1 MNCKENFF
9 GQVCE
14 ILACP
19 SENISVPDTDIL
31 EKKYFDSADNIIA
44 NESLLEHVP
53 MKSKTAECTETHKVD
68 LQGESY
74 EVTVAWRLENPTLE
88 ELGVLENLRYSHKH
102 LIIRVFGDNSQT
114 KEYARYF
121 VYSSV
126 DGYRFEYNDNKG
138 ILECKLSILNT
149 NGLQRIF
156 NNNASV
162 G

>member
-9 GQVCE
+9 GLVTE

-19 SENISVPDTDIL
+19 PGNVSVSDTLLL
-31 EKKYFDSADNIIA
+31 EKKYFASSDSIIA

-74 EVTVAWRLENPTLE
+74 EVNITWSVENPTPE
-88 ELGVLENLRYSHKH
+88 ELDVLENLRYSHKH
-102 LIIRVFGDNSQT
+102 LIIRMFGDNSQT

-126 DGYRFEYNDNKG
+126 DGYRFEYNENKG
-138 ILECKLSILNT
+138 VLECKLSILNT

-156 NNNASV
+156 KYNTSA

>member
-9 GQVCE
+9 GLVTE

-19 SENISVPDTDIL
+19 PENISVSDTSLL
-31 EKKYFDSADNIIA
+31 EKKYFASSANIIA
-44 NESLLEHVP
+44 NERLLEHVP

-74 EVTVAWRLENPTLE
+74 EVNITWSVENPTPE
-88 ELGVLENLRYSHKH
+88 ELGALENLRYSHKH
-102 LIIRVFGDNSQT
+102 LIIRMFGDNSQT

-138 ILECKLSILNT
+138 VLECKLSILNT

-156 NNNASV
+156 NYT
-162 G
+162 

>member
-9 GQVCE
+9 GLVTE

-19 SENISVPDTDIL
+19 PENISVSDASLL
-31 EKKYFDSADNIIA
+31 EKKYFASSANIIA
-44 NESLLEHVP
+44 NERLLEHVP

-74 EVTVAWRLENPTLE
+74 EVNITWSVENPTPE
-88 ELGVLENLRYSHKH
+88 ELGALENLRYSHKH
-102 LIIRVFGDNSQT
+102 LIIRMFGDNSQT

-138 ILECKLSILNT
+138 VLECKLSILNT

-156 NNNASV
+156 NYT
-162 G
+162 